1 MNSPATP
8 NKKYFTPEEAN
19 RTLPLVRAIVKDI
32 VSLASDLDRRRERLD
47 SVRKKASSRRERDRD
62 DPYEQEVRQME
73 QELKQDGR
81 RLDEYRQELTS
92 LGAELKDK
100 YVGLVDF
107 RSRMDGREVYL
118 CWKLGEDEIG
128 FWHELDAGVAGRV
141 SLLEE
146 SVAGP
151 DIDLEGEPEA

>member
-32 VSLASDLDRRRERLD
+32 VSLAGDLDRRRERLE
-47 SVRKKASSRRERDRD
+47 SVRKKVSSRRERDRD
-62 DPYEQEVRQME
+62 DPYEEEVRQME
-73 QELKQDGR
+73 QELKQDDR
-81 RLDEYRQELTS
+81 RLDEYRHELTS
-92 LGAELKDK
+92 LGAELKDE

-107 RSRMDGREVYL
+107 RSRMEDRDVYL
-118 CWKLGEDEIG
+118 CWKLGEEEIG
-128 FWHELDAGVAGRV
+128 FWHELEAGVAGRV

-151 DIDLEGEPEA
+151 DSDLEGEPEA